1 MLLNRATMLHDLS
14 LNSVLLSF
22 YLLFK
27 EVFLSSFTSIV
38 TVAHAHFEPCLKNER
53 NSHEDTLHS
62 SGGSDH
68 CIRFLKAR
76 EPGG

>member
-1 MLLNRATMLHDLS
+1 
-14 LNSVLLSF
+14 
-22 YLLFK
+22 
-27 EVFLSSFTSIV
+27 LSSFTSIV